1 MVRCKGGKNMNLKK
15 LMNDFL
21 QDYLNQNKIKFS
33 EWSININ
40 NQVGFGD
47 YSSNIAL
54 KLANVLKKTP
64 IEIAKNI
71 ANHPNVSENVF
82 SLSASKPG
90 FVNFH
95 VSNNYYLEILKQIIS
110 ESENFGK
117 KIKLNKSANVEFVSS
132 NPTGPLTVGHG
143 RQAILGDMVSNILTW
158 SGYDVTREYYYN
170 DAGKQMRVLAESCY
184 AKYAQQIGKDVK
196 MPENGYVG
204 TYLDEIAEKIVY
216 KYGKDLESDD
226 PIFRDLTEKEIFS
239 NIKNTLDSIGIKFD
253 VFTKEGTFYKNGAID
268 NVLKTLEE
276 KNLSY
281 EKDGAVWFKT
291 SSLDK
296 GEDKVLVKSTGEPT
310 YRLPDI
316 AYHADKIDRGFDLIV
331 DIFGADH
338 IDTYPDVILGLKCL
352 DKKTDHIKVVIHQF
366 VTIKKG
372 GEVVKMSTR
381 KANFITLDELK
392 EKLNP
397 DIIRYFFIMRGANS
411 HLDFDLDLAKDESE
425 KNPVYYLQYANARIS
440 NLLKRYDLEISAKND
455 INYSLLKEKDEIALA
470 KLLSEFPSK
479 MEDVLHSLE
488 PRKIATYL
496 EEVASAYH
504 KFYGNH
510 KVINPQNADLSLARK
525 KLCEAT
531 KIILTNGLSILGISA
546 PERM

>member
-1 MVRCKGGKNMNLKK
+1 MKLKK
-15 LMNDFL
+15 LMHDFL
-21 QDYLNQNKIKFS
+21 QDYLNQNKIEFS
-33 EWSININ
+33 EWSVNVN
-40 NQVGFGD
+40 NQEGFGD

-54 KLANVLKKTP
+54 KLAKILKKAP
-64 IEIAKNI
+64 IEIAENI
-71 ANHPNVSENVF
+71 AIHPNASEDVF
-82 SLSASKPG
+82 TLSTSQPG

-95 VSNNYYLEILKQIIS
+95 ISDDYYLKILKQIIN

-117 KIKLNKSANVEFVSS
+117 KKRLNKSANVEFVSS

-158 SGYDVTREYYYN
+158 NGYDVTREYYYN

-184 AKYAQQIGKDVK
+184 AKYAKQVGKAVE

-204 TYLDEIAEKIVY
+204 TYLDEIAEKIINEH
-216 KYGKDLESDD
+216 GKDLESDN
-226 PIFRDLTEKEIFS
+226 PIFRDFTEKEIFA
-239 NIKNTLDSIGIKFD
+239 NIENTLENLGIKFD

-268 NVLKTLEE
+268 NVLKILKE

-291 SSLDK
+291 SSLNK
-296 GEDKVLVKSTGEPT
+296 EEDKVLVKSSGEPT

-316 AYHADKIDRGFDLIV
+316 AYHADKVDRGFDLIV

-352 DKKTDHIKVVIHQF
+352 DKKTEHIKVVIHQF

-372 GEVVKMSTR
+372 GEIVKMSTR

-392 EKLNP
+392 DELSS

-440 NLLKRYDLEISAKND
+440 NLLKRYDKEISIDNKID
-455 INYSLLKEKDEIALA
+455 YSLLKEKDEIALV
-470 KLLSEFPSK
+470 KLLSEFPIK
-479 MEDVLHSLE
+479 MEDVSHSLE

-496 EEVASAYH
+496 EEVAAAYH

-510 KVINPQNADLSLARK
+510 KVINPQNTDLSSARK

>member
-1 MVRCKGGKNMNLKK
+1 MKLKK
-15 LMNDFL
+15 LMHDFL
-21 QDYLNQNKIKFS
+21 QDYLDQNKIEFS
-33 EWSININ
+33 EWSVNVN
-40 NQVGFGD
+40 NQEGFGD

-54 KLANVLKKTP
+54 KLAKILKKAP
-64 IEIAKNI
+64 IEIAENI
-71 ANHPNVSENVF
+71 AIHPNASENVF
-82 SLSASKPG
+82 TLSSSQPG

-95 VSNNYYLEILKQIIS
+95 ISNDYYLKILKQIIN

-117 KIKLNKSANVEFVSS
+117 KKKLNKSANVEFVSS

-158 SGYDVTREYYYN
+158 NGYNVTREYYYN

-184 AKYAQQIGKDVK
+184 AKYAKQVGKDVE

-204 TYLDEIAEKIVY
+204 TYLDEIAEKIINEH
-216 KYGKDLESDD
+216 GKDLESDN
-226 PIFRDLTEKEIFS
+226 PIFRDFTEKEIFA
-239 NIKNTLDSIGIKFD
+239 NIENTLENLGIKFD

-268 NVLKTLEE
+268 NVLKILKE

-291 SSLDK
+291 SSLNK
-296 GEDKVLVKSTGEPT
+296 EEDKVLVKSSGEPT

-316 AYHADKIDRGFDLIV
+316 AYHADKVDRGFDLIV

-352 DKKTDHIKVVIHQF
+352 DKKTEHIKVVIHQF

-372 GEVVKMSTR
+372 GEIVKMSTR

-392 EKLNP
+392 DELSS

-440 NLLKRYDLEISAKND
+440 NLLKRYDKEISIDSKID
-455 INYSLLKEKDEIALA
+455 YSLLKEKDEIALV
-470 KLLSEFPSK
+470 KLLSEFPIK
-479 MEDVLHSLE
+479 MEDVSHSLE

-496 EEVASAYH
+496 EEVAAAYH

-510 KVINPQNADLSLARK
+510 KVINPQNTDLSSARK

>member
-1 MVRCKGGKNMNLKK
+1 MKLKK
-15 LMNDFL
+15 LMHDFL
-21 QDYLNQNKIKFS
+21 QDYLDHNKIEFS
-33 EWSININ
+33 EWSVNVN
-40 NQVGFGD
+40 NQEEFGD

-54 KLANVLKKTP
+54 KLAKILKKAP
-64 IEIAKNI
+64 IEIAGNI
-71 ANHPNVSENVF
+71 AIHPNASENVF
-82 SLSASKPG
+82 TLSASQPG

-95 VSNNYYLEILKQIIS
+95 ISNDYYLKILKQIIN
-110 ESENFGK
+110 ESENFGRK
-117 KIKLNKSANVEFVSS
+117 KKLNKSANVEFVSS

-158 SGYDVTREYYYN
+158 NGYDVTREYYYN

-184 AKYAQQIGKDVK
+184 AKYAKQVGKDVE

-204 TYLDEIAEKIVY
+204 TYLDEIAEKIVN
-216 KYGKDLESDD
+216 KHGKDLESDN
-226 PIFRDLTEKEIFS
+226 PIFRDFTEKEIFA
-239 NIKNTLDSIGIKFD
+239 NIENTLKNLGIKFD
-253 VFTKEGTFYKNGAID
+253 VFTKEGVFYKNGAID
-268 NVLKTLEE
+268 NVLKILKE

-291 SSLDK
+291 SSLNK
-296 GEDKVLVKSTGEPT
+296 EEDKVLVKSSGEPT

-316 AYHADKIDRGFDLIV
+316 AYHADKVDRGFDLIV

-338 IDTYPDVILGLKCL
+338 IDTYPDVILGLQCL
-352 DKKTDHIKVVIHQF
+352 DKKTEHIKVVIHQF

-372 GEVVKMSTR
+372 GEIVKMSTR

-392 EKLNP
+392 DELSS

-440 NLLKRYDLEISAKND
+440 NLLKRYDKDISTDSKID
-455 INYSLLKEKDEIALA
+455 YSLLKEQDEIALV
-470 KLLSEFPSK
+470 KLLSEFPIK
-479 MEDVLHSLE
+479 MEDVSHSLE

-496 EEVASAYH
+496 EEVAAAYH

-510 KVINPQNADLSLARK
+510 KVINPQNTDLSSARK

-531 KIILTNGLSILGISA
+531 KIILTSGLSILGISA

>member
-1 MVRCKGGKNMNLKK
+1 MKLKK
-15 LMNDFL
+15 LMHDFL
-21 QDYLNQNKIKFS
+21 QDYLDQNKIEFS
-33 EWSININ
+33 EWSVNVN
-40 NQVGFGD
+40 NQEGFGD

-54 KLANVLKKTP
+54 KLAKILKKAP
-64 IEIAKNI
+64 IEIAENI
-71 ANHPNVSENVF
+71 AIHSNASENVF
-82 SLSASKPG
+82 TLSASQPG

-95 VSNNYYLEILKQIIS
+95 ISNDYYLKILEQIIN

-117 KIKLNKSANVEFVSS
+117 KKKLNKSANVEFVSS

-158 SGYDVTREYYYN
+158 NGYNVTREYYYN

-184 AKYAQQIGKDVK
+184 AKYAKQVGRDVE

-204 TYLDEIAEKIVY
+204 TYLDEIAEKIVNEH
-216 KYGKDLESDD
+216 GKDLESDN
-226 PIFRDLTEKEIFS
+226 PIFRDFTEKEIFA
-239 NIKNTLDSIGIKFD
+239 NIENTLENLGIKFD
-253 VFTKEGTFYKNGAID
+253 VFTKEGTFYTNGAID
-268 NVLKTLEE
+268 NVLKILKE

-291 SSLDK
+291 SSLNK
-296 GEDKVLVKSTGEPT
+296 EEDKVLVKSSGEPT

-316 AYHADKIDRGFDLIV
+316 AYHADKVDRGFDLIV

-352 DKKTDHIKVVIHQF
+352 DKKTEHIKVVIHQF

-372 GEVVKMSTR
+372 GEIVKMSTR

-392 EKLNP
+392 DELSS

-440 NLLKRYDLEISAKND
+440 NLLKRYDKEISTDSKID
-455 INYSLLKEKDEIALA
+455 YSLLKEKDEIALV
-470 KLLSEFPSK
+470 KLLSEFPVK
-479 MEDVLHSLE
+479 MEDVSHSLE

-496 EEVASAYH
+496 EEVAAAYH

-510 KVINPQNADLSLARK
+510 KVINPQNTHLSSARK

>member
-1 MVRCKGGKNMNLKK
+1 MKLKK
-15 LMNDFL
+15 LMHDFL
-21 QDYLNQNKIKFS
+21 QDYLDQNKIEFS
-33 EWSININ
+33 EWSVNVN
-40 NQVGFGD
+40 NQEGFGD

-54 KLANVLKKTP
+54 KLAKILKKAP
-64 IEIAKNI
+64 IEIAENI
-71 ANHPNVSENVF
+71 AIHPNASENVF
-82 SLSASKPG
+82 TLSASQPG

-95 VSNNYYLEILKQIIS
+95 ISNDYYLKILEQIIN

-117 KIKLNKSANVEFVSS
+117 KKKLNKSANVEFVSS

-158 SGYDVTREYYYN
+158 NGYDVTREYYYN

-184 AKYAQQIGKDVK
+184 AKYAKQVGKDVE

-204 TYLDEIAEKIVY
+204 TYLDEIAEKIVNEH
-216 KYGKDLESDD
+216 GKDLESDN
-226 PIFRDLTEKEIFS
+226 PIFRDFTEKEIFA
-239 NIKNTLDSIGIKFD
+239 NIENTLENLGIKFD

-268 NVLKTLEE
+268 NVLKILKE

-291 SSLDK
+291 SSLNK
-296 GEDKVLVKSTGEPT
+296 EEDKVLVKSSGEPT

-316 AYHADKIDRGFDLIV
+316 AYHADKVDRGFDLIV

-352 DKKTDHIKVVIHQF
+352 DKKTEHIKVVIHQF

-372 GEVVKMSTR
+372 GEIVKMSTR

-392 EKLNP
+392 DELSS

-440 NLLKRYDLEISAKND
+440 NLLKRYDKEISTDNKID
-455 INYSLLKEKDEIALA
+455 YSLLQEKDEIALV
-470 KLLSEFPSK
+470 KLLSEFPIK
-479 MEDVLHSLE
+479 MEDVSHSLE

-496 EEVASAYH
+496 EEVAAAYH

-510 KVINPQNADLSLARK
+510 KVINPQNTDLSSARK

>member
-1 MVRCKGGKNMNLKK
+1 MKLKK
-15 LMNDFL
+15 LMHDFL
-21 QDYLNQNKIKFS
+21 QDYLDQNKIEFS
-33 EWSININ
+33 EWSVNVN
-40 NQVGFGD
+40 NQEGFGD

-54 KLANVLKKTP
+54 KLAKILKKAP
-64 IEIAKNI
+64 IEIAENI
-71 ANHPNVSENVF
+71 AIHPNASENVF
-82 SLSASKPG
+82 TLSASQPG

-95 VSNNYYLEILKQIIS
+95 ISDDYYLKILKQIIN

-117 KIKLNKSANVEFVSS
+117 KKKLNKSANVEFVSS

-158 SGYDVTREYYYN
+158 NGYDVTREYYYN

-184 AKYAQQIGKDVK
+184 AKYAKQVGKNVE

-204 TYLDEIAEKIVY
+204 TYLDEIAEKIVNEH
-216 KYGKDLESDD
+216 GKDLESDN
-226 PIFRDLTEKEIFS
+226 PIFRDFTEKEIFA
-239 NIKNTLDSIGIKFD
+239 NIENTLENLGIKFD
-253 VFTKEGTFYKNGAID
+253 VFTKEGTFYTNGAID
-268 NVLKTLEE
+268 NVLKILKE

-291 SSLDK
+291 SSLNK
-296 GEDKVLVKSTGEPT
+296 EEDKVLVKSSGEPT

-316 AYHADKIDRGFDLIV
+316 AYHADKVDRGFDLIV

-352 DKKTDHIKVVIHQF
+352 DKKTEHIKVVIHQF

-372 GEVVKMSTR
+372 GEIVKMSTR

-392 EKLNP
+392 DELSS

-440 NLLKRYDLEISAKND
+440 NLLKRYDKEISIDSKID
-455 INYSLLKEKDEIALA
+455 YSLLKEKDEIALV
-470 KLLSEFPSK
+470 KLLSEFPIK
-479 MEDVLHSLE
+479 MEDVSHSLE

-496 EEVASAYH
+496 EEVAAAYH

-510 KVINPQNADLSLARK
+510 KVINPQNTDLSSARK

>member
-1 MVRCKGGKNMNLKK
+1 MKLKK
-15 LMNDFL
+15 LMHDFL
-21 QDYLNQNKIKFS
+21 QDYLDQNKIEFS
-33 EWSININ
+33 EWSVSVN
-40 NQVGFGD
+40 NQEGFGD

-54 KLANVLKKTP
+54 KLAKILKKAP
-64 IEIAKNI
+64 IEIAENI
-71 ANHPNVSENVF
+71 AIHSNASENVF
-82 SLSASKPG
+82 TLSASQPG

-95 VSNNYYLEILKQIIS
+95 ISNDYYLKILEQIIN

-117 KIKLNKSANVEFVSS
+117 KKKLNKSANVEFVSS

-158 SGYDVTREYYYN
+158 NGYDVTREYYYN

-184 AKYAQQIGKDVK
+184 AKYAKQVGKNVE

-204 TYLDEIAEKIVY
+204 TYLDEIAEKIVNEH
-216 KYGKDLESDD
+216 GKDLESDN
-226 PIFRDLTEKEIFS
+226 PIFRDFTEKEIFA
-239 NIKNTLDSIGIKFD
+239 NIENTLENLGIKFD
-253 VFTKEGTFYKNGAID
+253 VFTKEGTFYTNGAID
-268 NVLKTLEE
+268 NVLKILKE

-291 SSLDK
+291 SSLNK
-296 GEDKVLVKSTGEPT
+296 EEDKVLVKSSGEPT

-316 AYHADKIDRGFDLIV
+316 AYHADKVDRGFDLIV

-352 DKKTDHIKVVIHQF
+352 DKKTEHIKVVIHQF

-372 GEVVKMSTR
+372 GEIVKMSTR

-392 EKLNP
+392 DELSS

-440 NLLKRYDLEISAKND
+440 NLLKRYDKEISSGSKID
-455 INYSLLKEKDEIALA
+455 YSLLKEKDEISLV
-470 KLLSEFPSK
+470 KLLSEFPIK
-479 MEDVLHSLE
+479 MEDVSHSLE

-496 EEVASAYH
+496 EEVAAAYH

-510 KVINPQNADLSLARK
+510 KVINPQNTDLSSARK

-531 KIILTNGLSILGISA
+531 KIILVNGLSILGIST

>member
-1 MVRCKGGKNMNLKK
+1 MKLKK
-15 LMNDFL
+15 LMHDFL
-21 QDYLNQNKIKFS
+21 QDYLDQNKIEFS
-33 EWSININ
+33 EWSVNVN
-40 NQVGFGD
+40 NQEGFGD

-54 KLANVLKKTP
+54 KLAKILKKAP
-64 IEIAKNI
+64 IKIAENI
-71 ANHPNVSENVF
+71 AIHPNASENVF
-82 SLSASKPG
+82 TLSASQPG

-95 VSNNYYLEILKQIIS
+95 ISNDYYLKILKQIIN

-117 KIKLNKSANVEFVSS
+117 KKKLNKSANVEFVSS

-158 SGYDVTREYYYN
+158 NGYDVTREYYYN

-184 AKYAQQIGKDVK
+184 AKYAKQVGKDVE

-204 TYLDEIAEKIVY
+204 TYLDEIAEKIVNEH
-216 KYGKDLESDD
+216 GKDLESDN
-226 PIFRDLTEKEIFS
+226 PIFRDFTEKEIFA
-239 NIKNTLDSIGIKFD
+239 NIENTLENLGIKFD
-253 VFTKEGTFYKNGAID
+253 VFTKEGTFYKNGAIE
-268 NVLKTLEE
+268 NVLKILKE

-291 SSLDK
+291 SSLNK
-296 GEDKVLVKSTGEPT
+296 EEDKVLVKSSGEPT

-316 AYHADKIDRGFDLIV
+316 AYHADKVDRGFDLIV

-352 DKKTDHIKVVIHQF
+352 DKKTEHIKVVIHQF

-372 GEVVKMSTR
+372 GEIVKMSTR

-392 EKLNP
+392 DELSS

-411 HLDFDLDLAKDESE
+411 HRDFDLDLAKDESE

-440 NLLKRYDLEISAKND
+440 NLLKRYDKEISIDSKID
-455 INYSLLKEKDEIALA
+455 YSLLKEKDEIALV
-470 KLLSEFPSK
+470 KLLSEFPIK
-479 MEDVLHSLE
+479 MEDVSHSLE

-496 EEVASAYH
+496 EEVAAAYH

-510 KVINPQNADLSLARK
+510 KVINPQNTDLSSARK

>member
-1 MVRCKGGKNMNLKK
+1 MKLKK
-15 LMNDFL
+15 LMHDFL
-21 QDYLNQNKIKFS
+21 QDYLDENKIEFS
-33 EWSININ
+33 EWGVNVN
-40 NQVGFGD
+40 NQEGFGD

-54 KLANVLKKTP
+54 KLAKILKKAP
-64 IEIAKNI
+64 IEIAENI
-71 ANHPNVSENVF
+71 AIHPNASENVF
-82 SLSASKPG
+82 TLSASQPG

-95 VSNNYYLEILKQIIS
+95 ISNDYYLKILKQIIN

-117 KIKLNKSANVEFVSS
+117 KKKLNKSANVEFVSS

-158 SGYDVTREYYYN
+158 NGYNVTREYYYN

-184 AKYAQQIGKDVK
+184 AKYAKQVGRDVE

-204 TYLDEIAEKIVY
+204 TYLDEIAEKIVNEH
-216 KYGKDLESDD
+216 GKDLESDN
-226 PIFRDLTEKEIFS
+226 PIFRDFTEKEIFA
-239 NIKNTLDSIGIKFD
+239 NIENTLENLGIKFD

-268 NVLKTLEE
+268 NVLKILKE

-291 SSLDK
+291 SSLNK
-296 GEDKVLVKSTGEPT
+296 EEDKVLVKSSGEPT

-316 AYHADKIDRGFDLIV
+316 AYHADKVDRGFDLIV

-338 IDTYPDVILGLKCL
+338 IDTYPDVILGLKCM
-352 DKKTDHIKVVIHQF
+352 DKKTEHIKVVIHQF

-372 GEVVKMSTR
+372 GEIVKMSTR

-392 EKLNP
+392 DELSS

-440 NLLKRYDLEISAKND
+440 NLLKRYDKEISTDSKID
-455 INYSLLKEKDEIALA
+455 YSLLKEKDEIALV
-470 KLLSEFPSK
+470 KLLSEFPVK

-496 EEVASAYH
+496 EEVAAAYH

-510 KVINPQNADLSLARK
+510 KVINSQNTHLSSARK

>member
-1 MVRCKGGKNMNLKK
+1 MKLKS

-21 QDYLNQNKIKFS
+21 QNYLDANDIKF
-33 EWSININ
+33 EDWSINVN
-40 NQVGFGD
+40 NQDGFGD

-54 KLANVLKKTP
+54 KLTKILKQPP
-64 IEIAKNI
+64 ITIAESIVSHKN
-71 ANHPNVSENVF
+71 PF
-82 SLSASKPG
+82 SDTFTLSASNPG

-95 VSNNYYLEILKQIIS
+95 IADNHYHQMIS
-110 ESENFGK
+110 KINEEKENFGK
-117 KIKLNKSANVEFVSS
+117 KEKLNKSANVEFVSC

-158 SGYDVTREYYYN
+158 SGYDVIREYYYN

-184 AKYAQQIGKDVK
+184 AKYAQQTGLEVPIPD
-196 MPENGYVG
+196 NGYVG
-204 TYLDEIAEKIVY
+204 KYLDEIALKIID
-216 KYGKDLESDD
+216 KHGTNLKDDD
-226 PIFRDLTEKEIFS
+226 KIFRDFTEKEIFS

-253 VFTKEGTFYKNGAID
+253 IFTKEGSFYDNGSID
-268 NVLKTLEE
+268 SVLKTLKE
-276 KNLSY
+276 KDLSY

-291 SSLDK
+291 SSLGK
-296 GEDKVLVKSTGEPT
+296 EEDKVLVKSSGEPT

-316 AYHADKIDRGFDLIV
+316 AYHADKVDRGFDLIV

-338 IDTYPDVILGLKCL
+338 IDTYPDVILGLQCL

-372 GEVVKMSTR
+372 GEVMKMSTR
-381 KANFITLDELK
+381 KANFITLDELNDQ
-392 EKLNP
+392 LSS

-440 NLLKRYDLEISAKND
+440 NLLKRYEKEITEEAK
-455 INYSLLKEKDEIALA
+455 INLSLLKEKDEIALA

-479 MEDVLHSLE
+479 MEEVLKVLE
-488 PRKIATYL
+488 PRKLATYL
-496 EEVASAYH
+496 EEVAAAYH

-510 KVINPQNADLSLARK
+510 KIIDPQNLDLSMARK

-531 KIILTNGLSILGISA
+531 KIILINGLSILGISA
-546 PERM
+546 PDRM

>member
-1 MVRCKGGKNMNLKK
+1 MKLNK
-15 LMNDFL
+15 LMDDFL
-21 QDYLNQNKIKFS
+21 QDYLDQNKVEFS
-33 EWSININ
+33 DWSINVN
-40 NQVGFGD
+40 NQEGFGD

-54 KLANVLKKTP
+54 KLAKILKKAP
-64 IEIAKNI
+64 IEIAKSI
-71 ANHPNVSENVF
+71 ANHPNTSENVF
-82 SLSASKPG
+82 TLSSSEPG

-95 VSNNYYLEILKQIIS
+95 ISNDYYLEILKQIIS

-117 KIKLNKSANVEFVSS
+117 KKKLNQSANVEFVSS

-158 SGYDVTREYYYN
+158 NGYDVTREYYYN

-184 AKYAQQIGKDVK
+184 AKYAQQIGKK
-196 MPENGYVG
+196 AEMPENGYVG
-204 TYLDEIAEKIVY
+204 TYLDEIAEKIIN
-216 KYGKDLESDD
+216 KHGKDLESDN
-226 PIFRDLTEKEIFS
+226 PIFRDFTEKEIFE

-253 VFTKEGTFYKNGAID
+253 VFTKEGTFYENGAIED
-268 NVLKTLEE
+268 VLKILKE

-291 SSLDK
+291 SNLNK
-296 GEDKVLVKSTGEPT
+296 EEDKVLVKSSGEPT

-316 AYHADKIDRGFDLIV
+316 AYHADKVDRGFDLIV

-366 VTIKKG
+366 VTIKKS
-372 GEVVKMSTR
+372 GEIVKMSTR

-392 EKLNP
+392 DELSS

-440 NLLKRYDLEISAKND
+440 NLLKRYDKEIPLDSKID
-455 INYSLLKEKDEIALA
+455 YSQLKEKDEIALA

-479 MEDVLHSLE
+479 MEHVLHSLE

-496 EEVASAYH
+496 EEVAAAYH

-510 KVINPQNADLSLARK
+510 KVINPQNTGLSSARK

>member
-1 MVRCKGGKNMNLKK
+1 MKIKK
-15 LMNDFL
+15 LMNNFL
-21 QDYLNQNKIKFS
+21 QDYLKQNKIEFS
-33 EWSININ
+33 DWNLNVN
-40 NQVGFGD
+40 NQEGFED

-54 KLANVLKKTP
+54 KLTNMLKKAP
-64 IEIAKNI
+64 MDIAKNI
-71 ANHPNVSENVF
+71 ANHPNKSKNVF
-82 SLSASKPG
+82 TLSASKPG

-95 VSNNYYLEILKQIIS
+95 VSDDYYLEILKQIIN

-117 KIKLNKSANVEFVSS
+117 KKKLNRSANVEFVSS

-184 AKYAQQIGKDVK
+184 SKYAQKIGKDVE

-204 TYLDEIAEKIVY
+204 TYLDEIAEKIIN
-216 KYGKDLESDD
+216 KYGKNLKSDD
-226 PIFRDLTEKEIFS
+226 PIFRDFTEKEIFS

-268 NVLKTLEE
+268 NVLKILKE

-281 EKDGAVWFKT
+281 EKDGAIWFKT
-291 SSLDK
+291 SSLNK
-296 GEDKVLVKSTGEPT
+296 KEDKVLVKSTGEPT

-316 AYHADKIDRGFDLIV
+316 AYHADKVDRGFDLIV

-372 GEVVKMSTR
+372 GEIVKMSTR

-392 EKLNP
+392 DELSS

-440 NLLKRYDLEISAKND
+440 NLLKRYDQEISSDSNFD
-455 INYSLLKEKDEIALA
+455 YSLLTEKDEIALA
-470 KLLSEFPSK
+470 KLLSEFPNK
-479 MEDVLHSLE
+479 MENVLETLE

-496 EEVASAYH
+496 
-504 KFYGNH
+504 
-510 KVINPQNADLSLARK
+510 
-525 KLCEAT
+525 
-531 KIILTNGLSILGISA
+531 
-546 PERM
+546 

>member
-1 MVRCKGGKNMNLKK
+1 MKLKK
-15 LMNDFL
+15 LMHDFL
-21 QDYLNQNKIKFS
+21 QDYLDQNKIEFS
-33 EWSININ
+33 EWGVNVN
-40 NQVGFGD
+40 NQEGFGD

-54 KLANVLKKTP
+54 KLAKILKKAP
-64 IEIAKNI
+64 IEIAENI
-71 ANHPNVSENVF
+71 AIHTNASESVF
-82 SLSASKPG
+82 TLSASQPG

-95 VSNNYYLEILKQIIS
+95 ISNDYYLKILKQIIN

-117 KIKLNKSANVEFVSS
+117 KKKLSKSANVEFVSS

-158 SGYDVTREYYYN
+158 NGYNVTREYYYN

-184 AKYAQQIGKDVK
+184 AKYAKQVGRDVE

-204 TYLDEIAEKIVY
+204 TYLDEIAEKIVNEH
-216 KYGKDLESDD
+216 GKDLESDN
-226 PIFRDLTEKEIFS
+226 PIFRDFTEKEIFA
-239 NIKNTLDSIGIKFD
+239 NIENTLENLGIKFD

-268 NVLKTLEE
+268 NVLKILKE

-291 SSLDK
+291 SSLNK
-296 GEDKVLVKSTGEPT
+296 EEDKVLVKSSGEPT

-316 AYHADKIDRGFDLIV
+316 AYHADKVDRGFDLIV

-352 DKKTDHIKVVIHQF
+352 DKKTEHIKVVIHQF

-372 GEVVKMSTR
+372 GEIVKMSTR

-392 EKLNP
+392 DELSS

-440 NLLKRYDLEISAKND
+440 NLLKRYDKEISTDSKID
-455 INYSLLKEKDEIALA
+455 YSLLKEKDEIALV
-470 KLLSEFPSK
+470 KLLSEFPVK
-479 MEDVLHSLE
+479 MEDVSHSLE

-496 EEVASAYH
+496 EEVAAAYH

-510 KVINPQNADLSLARK
+510 KVINPQNTHLSSARK

>member
-1 MVRCKGGKNMNLKK
+1 MKLKK
-15 LMNDFL
+15 LMHDFL
-21 QDYLNQNKIKFS
+21 QDYLDQNKIEFS
-33 EWSININ
+33 EWGVNVN
-40 NQVGFGD
+40 NQEGFGD

-54 KLANVLKKTP
+54 KLAKILKKAP
-64 IEIAKNI
+64 IEIAENI
-71 ANHPNVSENVF
+71 AIHPNASENVF
-82 SLSASKPG
+82 TLSASQPG

-95 VSNNYYLEILKQIIS
+95 ISNDYYLKILKQIIN

-117 KIKLNKSANVEFVSS
+117 KKKLNKSANVEFVSS

-158 SGYDVTREYYYN
+158 NGYNVTREYYYN

-184 AKYAQQIGKDVK
+184 AKYAKQVGRDVE

-204 TYLDEIAEKIVY
+204 TYLDEIAEKIINEH
-216 KYGKDLESDD
+216 GKDLESDN
-226 PIFRDLTEKEIFS
+226 PIFRDFTEKEIFA
-239 NIKNTLDSIGIKFD
+239 NIENTLENLGIKFD

-268 NVLKTLEE
+268 NVLKILKE

-291 SSLDK
+291 SSLNK
-296 GEDKVLVKSTGEPT
+296 EEDKVLVKSSGEPT

-316 AYHADKIDRGFDLIV
+316 AYHADKVDRGFDLIV

-352 DKKTDHIKVVIHQF
+352 DKKTEHIKVVIHQF

-372 GEVVKMSTR
+372 GEIVKMSTR

-392 EKLNP
+392 DELSS

-440 NLLKRYDLEISAKND
+440 NLLKRYDKEISTNSKID
-455 INYSLLKEKDEIALA
+455 YSLLKEKDEIALV
-470 KLLSEFPSK
+470 KLLSEFPIK
-479 MEDVLHSLE
+479 MEDVSHSLE

-496 EEVASAYH
+496 EEVAAAYH

-510 KVINPQNADLSLARK
+510 KVINPQNTHLSSARK

>member
-1 MVRCKGGKNMNLKK
+1 MKLNK

-21 QDYLNQNKIKFS
+21 QDYLDQNKVEFS
-33 EWSININ
+33 DWSINVN
-40 NQVGFGD
+40 NQEGFGD

-54 KLANVLKKTP
+54 KLAKILKKAP
-64 IEIAKNI
+64 IEIAKSI
-71 ANHPNVSENVF
+71 ANHPNTSENVF
-82 SLSASKPG
+82 TLSSSEPG

-95 VSNNYYLEILKQIIS
+95 ISNDYYLKILKQIIS

-117 KIKLNKSANVEFVSS
+117 KKKLNQSANVEFVSS

-158 SGYDVTREYYYN
+158 NGYDVTREYYYN

-184 AKYAQQIGKDVK
+184 AKYAQQIGKKVE

-204 TYLDEIAEKIVY
+204 TYLDEIAEKIIN
-216 KYGKDLESDD
+216 KHGKDLESDN
-226 PIFRDLTEKEIFS
+226 PIFRDFTEKEIFE

-253 VFTKEGTFYKNGAID
+253 VFTKEGTFYENGAIED
-268 NVLKTLEE
+268 VLKILKE

-291 SSLDK
+291 SNLNK
-296 GEDKVLVKSTGEPT
+296 EEDKVLVKSSGEPT

-316 AYHADKIDRGFDLIV
+316 AYHADKVDRGFDLIV

-366 VTIKKG
+366 VTIKKS
-372 GEVVKMSTR
+372 GEIVKMSTR

-392 EKLNP
+392 DELSS

-440 NLLKRYDLEISAKND
+440 NLLKRYDKEIPLDSKID
-455 INYSLLKEKDEIALA
+455 YSQLKEKDEIALA

-479 MEDVLHSLE
+479 MEHVLHSLE

-496 EEVASAYH
+496 EEVAAAYH

-510 KVINPQNADLSLARK
+510 KVINPQNTGLSSARK

>member
-1 MVRCKGGKNMNLKK
+1 MKLKK
-15 LMNDFL
+15 LMHDFL
-21 QDYLNQNKIKFS
+21 QDYLDQNKIEFS
-33 EWSININ
+33 EWSVNVN
-40 NQVGFGD
+40 NQEGFGD

-54 KLANVLKKTP
+54 KLAKILKKAP
-64 IEIAKNI
+64 IEIAENI
-71 ANHPNVSENVF
+71 AIHSNASENVF
-82 SLSASKPG
+82 TLSASQPG

-95 VSNNYYLEILKQIIS
+95 ISNDYYLKILEQIIN

-117 KIKLNKSANVEFVSS
+117 KKKLNKSANVEFVSS

-158 SGYDVTREYYYN
+158 NGYNVTREYYYN

-184 AKYAQQIGKDVK
+184 AKYAKQVGKNVE

-204 TYLDEIAEKIVY
+204 TYLDEIAEKIVNEH
-216 KYGKDLESDD
+216 GKDLESDN
-226 PIFRDLTEKEIFS
+226 PIFRDFTEKEIFA
-239 NIKNTLDSIGIKFD
+239 NIENTLENLGIKFD

-268 NVLKTLEE
+268 NVLKILKE

-291 SSLDK
+291 SSLNK
-296 GEDKVLVKSTGEPT
+296 EEDKVLVKSSGEPT

-316 AYHADKIDRGFDLIV
+316 AYHADKVDRGFDLIV

-352 DKKTDHIKVVIHQF
+352 DKKTEHIKVVIHQF

-372 GEVVKMSTR
+372 GEIVKMSTR

-392 EKLNP
+392 DELSS

-440 NLLKRYDLEISAKND
+440 NLLKRYDKEISIDSKID
-455 INYSLLKEKDEIALA
+455 YSLLKEKDEIALV
-470 KLLSEFPSK
+470 KLLSEFPIK
-479 MEDVLHSLE
+479 MEDVSHSLE

-496 EEVASAYH
+496 EEVAAAYH

-510 KVINPQNADLSLARK
+510 KVINPQNTDLSSARK

>member
-1 MVRCKGGKNMNLKK
+1 MKLKK
-15 LMNDFL
+15 LMHDFL
-21 QDYLNQNKIKFS
+21 QDYLDQNKIEFS
-33 EWSININ
+33 EWGVNVN
-40 NQVGFGD
+40 NQEGFGD

-54 KLANVLKKTP
+54 KLAKILKKAP
-64 IEIAKNI
+64 IEIAENI
-71 ANHPNVSENVF
+71 AIHPNASESVF
-82 SLSASKPG
+82 TLSASQPG

-95 VSNNYYLEILKQIIS
+95 ISNDYYLKILKQIIN

-117 KIKLNKSANVEFVSS
+117 KKKLNKSANVEFVSS

-158 SGYDVTREYYYN
+158 NGYNVTREYYYN

-184 AKYAQQIGKDVK
+184 AKYAKQVGRDVE

-204 TYLDEIAEKIVY
+204 TYLDEIAEKIVNEH
-216 KYGKDLESDD
+216 GKDLESDN
-226 PIFRDLTEKEIFS
+226 PIFRDFTEKEIFA
-239 NIKNTLDSIGIKFD
+239 NIENTLENLGIKFD

-268 NVLKTLEE
+268 NVLKILKE

-291 SSLDK
+291 SSLNK
-296 GEDKVLVKSTGEPT
+296 EEDKVLVKSSGEPT

-316 AYHADKIDRGFDLIV
+316 AYHADKVDRGFDLIV

-338 IDTYPDVILGLKCL
+338 IDTYPDVILGLKCM
-352 DKKTDHIKVVIHQF
+352 DKKTEHIKVVIHQF

-372 GEVVKMSTR
+372 GEIVKMSTR

-392 EKLNP
+392 DELSS

-440 NLLKRYDLEISAKND
+440 NLLKRYDKEISTDSKID
-455 INYSLLKEKDEIALA
+455 YSLLKEKDEIALV
-470 KLLSEFPSK
+470 KLLSEFPIK

-496 EEVASAYH
+496 EEVAAAYH

-510 KVINPQNADLSLARK
+510 KVINPQNTDLSSARK

-531 KIILTNGLSILGISA
+531 RIILTNGLSILGISA

>member
-1 MVRCKGGKNMNLKK
+1 MKLKK
-15 LMNDFL
+15 LMHDFL
-21 QDYLNQNKIKFS
+21 QDYLDQNKIEFS
-33 EWSININ
+33 EWSINVN
-40 NQVGFGD
+40 NQEGFGD

-54 KLANVLKKTP
+54 KLAKILKKAP
-64 IEIAKNI
+64 IEIAENI
-71 ANHPNVSENVF
+71 AIHPNASENVF
-82 SLSASKPG
+82 TLSASQPG
-90 FVNFH
+90 FLNFH
-95 VSNNYYLEILKQIIS
+95 ISNDYYLTILKQIIN

-117 KIKLNKSANVEFVSS
+117 KKKLNKSANVEFVSS

-158 SGYDVTREYYYN
+158 NGYDVTREYYYN

-184 AKYAQQIGKDVK
+184 AKYAKQVGKNVE

-204 TYLDEIAEKIVY
+204 TYLDEIAEKIVNEH
-216 KYGKDLESDD
+216 GKDLESDN
-226 PIFRDLTEKEIFS
+226 PIFRDFTEKEIFA
-239 NIKNTLDSIGIKFD
+239 NIENTLENLGIKFD
-253 VFTKEGTFYKNGAID
+253 VFTKEGTFYTNGAID
-268 NVLKTLEE
+268 NVLKILKE

-291 SSLDK
+291 SSLNK
-296 GEDKVLVKSTGEPT
+296 EEDKVLVKSSGEPT

-316 AYHADKIDRGFDLIV
+316 AYHADKVDRGFDLIV

-352 DKKTDHIKVVIHQF
+352 DKKTEHIKVVIHQF

-372 GEVVKMSTR
+372 GEIVKMSTR

-392 EKLNP
+392 DELSS

-440 NLLKRYDLEISAKND
+440 NLLKRYDKEISTDSKID
-455 INYSLLKEKDEIALA
+455 YSLLKEKDEIALV
-470 KLLSEFPSK
+470 KLLSEFPVK
-479 MEDVLHSLE
+479 MEDVSHSLE

-496 EEVASAYH
+496 EEVAAAYH

-510 KVINPQNADLSLARK
+510 KVINPQNTHLSSARK

>member
-1 MVRCKGGKNMNLKK
+1 MKLKK

-21 QDYLNQNKIKFS
+21 QDYLKQNEIEFS
-33 EWSININ
+33 EWGVNVN
-40 NQVGFGD
+40 NQEGFGD

-54 KLANVLKKTP
+54 KLAKILKKSP
-64 IEIAKNI
+64 IDIAKNI
-71 ANHPNVSENVF
+71 TNHPNVSGDIF
-82 SLSASKPG
+82 TLSASQPG

-95 VSNNYYLEILKQIIS
+95 ISNDYYLKILNQIIN

-117 KIKLNKSANVEFVSS
+117 KKKLNKSANVEFVSS

-158 SGYDVTREYYYN
+158 NGYDVTREYYYN

-196 MPENGYVG
+196 IPDNGYVG
-204 TYLDEIAEKIVY
+204 TYLDEIAEKIV
-216 KYGKDLESDD
+216 KKHGKDLEYDD
-226 PIFRDLTEKEIFS
+226 SIFRDFTEKEIFS
-239 NIKNTLDSIGIKFD
+239 NIENTLDSIGIKFD
-253 VFTKEGTFYKNGAID
+253 VFTKEGTFYKNGSIK
-268 NVLKTLEE
+268 NVLKILKE
-276 KNLSY
+276 KGLSY

-291 SSLDK
+291 SSLGK
-296 GEDKVLVKSTGEPT
+296 KEDKVLVKSSGEPT

-316 AYHADKIDRGFDLIV
+316 AYHADKVDRGFDLIV

-338 IDTYPDVILGLKCL
+338 IDTYPDVVLGLQCL

-366 VTIKKG
+366 VTIKKS
-372 GEVVKMSTR
+372 GEIVKMSTR

-392 EKLNP
+392 DELSS

-440 NLLKRYDLEISAKND
+440 NLLKRYDKEISVDGEIDYA
-455 INYSLLKEKDEIALA
+455 LLKEKDEIVLV
-470 KLLSEFPSK
+470 KLLSEFPHR

-510 KVINPQNADLSLARK
+510 KVINLQNPDLSSARK

>member
-1 MVRCKGGKNMNLKK
+1 MKLKK
-15 LMNDFL
+15 LMHDFL
-21 QDYLNQNKIKFS
+21 QDYLDQNKIEFS
-33 EWSININ
+33 EWSVNVN
-40 NQVGFGD
+40 NQEGFGD

-54 KLANVLKKTP
+54 KLAKILKKAP
-64 IEIAKNI
+64 IEIAENI
-71 ANHPNVSENVF
+71 AIHSNASENVF
-82 SLSASKPG
+82 TLSASQPG

-95 VSNNYYLEILKQIIS
+95 ISNDYYLTILKQIIN

-117 KIKLNKSANVEFVSS
+117 KKKLNKSANVEFVSS

-158 SGYDVTREYYYN
+158 NGYDVTREYYYN

-184 AKYAQQIGKDVK
+184 AKYAKQVGKNVE

-204 TYLDEIAEKIVY
+204 TYLDEIAEKIVNEH
-216 KYGKDLESDD
+216 GKDLESDN
-226 PIFRDLTEKEIFS
+226 PIFRDFTEKEIFA
-239 NIKNTLDSIGIKFD
+239 NIENTLENLGIKFD
-253 VFTKEGTFYKNGAID
+253 VFTKEGTFYTNGAID
-268 NVLKTLEE
+268 NVLKILKE

-291 SSLDK
+291 SSLNK
-296 GEDKVLVKSTGEPT
+296 EEDKVLVKSSGEPT

-316 AYHADKIDRGFDLIV
+316 AYHADKVDRGFDLIV

-352 DKKTDHIKVVIHQF
+352 DKKTEHIKVVIHQF

-372 GEVVKMSTR
+372 GEIVKMSTR

-392 EKLNP
+392 DELSS

-440 NLLKRYDLEISAKND
+440 NLLKRYDKEISIDSK
-455 INYSLLKEKDEIALA
+455 INYSLLKEKDEIALV
-470 KLLSEFPSK
+470 KLLSEFPIK

-496 EEVASAYH
+496 EEVAAAYH

-510 KVINPQNADLSLARK
+510 KVINPQNTDLSSARK

>member
-1 MVRCKGGKNMNLKK
+1 MKLKK
-15 LMNDFL
+15 LMHDFL
-21 QDYLNQNKIKFS
+21 QDYLDQNKIEFS
-33 EWSININ
+33 EWSVNVN
-40 NQVGFGD
+40 NQEGFGD

-54 KLANVLKKTP
+54 KLTKILKKAP

-71 ANHPNVSENVF
+71 VNHSNVSEDVF
-82 SLSASKPG
+82 TLSASQPG

-95 VSNNYYLEILKQIIS
+95 ISNNYYLKILKQIVN

-117 KIKLNKSANVEFVSS
+117 KKKLNKSANVEFVSS

-158 SGYDVTREYYYN
+158 NGYNVTREYYYN

-184 AKYAQQIGKDVK
+184 AKYAKQVGKDVE
-196 MPENGYVG
+196 MPENGYLG
-204 TYLDEIAEKIVY
+204 TYLDEIAEKIINEH
-216 KYGKDLESDD
+216 GKDLESDN
-226 PIFRDLTEKEIFS
+226 PIFRDFTEKEIFA
-239 NIKNTLDSIGIKFD
+239 NIENTLENLGIKFD

-268 NVLKTLEE
+268 NVLKILKE

-291 SSLDK
+291 SSLNK
-296 GEDKVLVKSTGEPT
+296 EEDKVLVKSSGEPT

-316 AYHADKIDRGFDLIV
+316 AYHADKVDRGFDLIV

-352 DKKTDHIKVVIHQF
+352 DKKTEHIKVVIHQF

-372 GEVVKMSTR
+372 GEIVKMSTR

-392 EKLNP
+392 DELSS

-440 NLLKRYDLEISAKND
+440 NLLKRYDKEISVDSKID
-455 INYSLLKEKDEIALA
+455 YLLLKEKDEIALV
-470 KLLSEFPSK
+470 KLLSEFPIK
-479 MEDVLHSLE
+479 MEDVSHSLE

-496 EEVASAYH
+496 EEVAAAYH

-510 KVINPQNADLSLARK
+510 KVINPQNTDLSSARK

>member
-1 MVRCKGGKNMNLKK
+1 MKLKK
-15 LMNDFL
+15 LMHDFL
-21 QDYLNQNKIKFS
+21 QDYLDQNKIEFS
-33 EWSININ
+33 EWGVNVN
-40 NQVGFGD
+40 NQEGFGD

-54 KLANVLKKTP
+54 KLAKILKKAP
-64 IEIAKNI
+64 IEIAENI
-71 ANHPNVSENVF
+71 AIHPNASENVF
-82 SLSASKPG
+82 TLSSSQPG

-95 VSNNYYLEILKQIIS
+95 ISNDYYLKILKQIIN

-117 KIKLNKSANVEFVSS
+117 KKKLNKSANVEFVSS

-158 SGYDVTREYYYN
+158 NGYNVTREYYYN

-184 AKYAQQIGKDVK
+184 AKYAKQVGKDVE
-196 MPENGYVG
+196 MPVNGYVG
-204 TYLDEIAEKIVY
+204 TYLDEIAEKIVNEH
-216 KYGKDLESDD
+216 GKDLESDN
-226 PIFRDLTEKEIFS
+226 PIFREFTEKEIFA
-239 NIKNTLDSIGIKFD
+239 NIENTLENLGIKFD

-268 NVLKTLEE
+268 NVLKILKE

-291 SSLDK
+291 SSLNK
-296 GEDKVLVKSTGEPT
+296 EEDKVLVKSSGEPT

-316 AYHADKIDRGFDLIV
+316 AYHADKVDRGFDLIV

-352 DKKTDHIKVVIHQF
+352 DKKTEHIKVVIHQF

-372 GEVVKMSTR
+372 GEIVKMSTR

-392 EKLNP
+392 DELSS

-440 NLLKRYDLEISAKND
+440 NLLKRYDKEISSGSKID
-455 INYSLLKEKDEIALA
+455 YSLLKEKDEISLV
-470 KLLSEFPSK
+470 KLLSEFPIK
-479 MEDVLHSLE
+479 MEDVSHSLE

-496 EEVASAYH
+496 EEVAAAYH

-510 KVINPQNADLSLARK
+510 KVINPQNTHLSSARK

-531 KIILTNGLSILGISA
+531 KIILVNGLSILGISA

>member
-1 MVRCKGGKNMNLKK
+1 MKLNK

-21 QDYLNQNKIKFS
+21 QDYLDQNKVEFS
-33 EWSININ
+33 DWSINVN
-40 NQVGFGD
+40 NQEGFGD

-54 KLANVLKKTP
+54 KLAKILKKAP
-64 IEIAKNI
+64 IEIAKSI
-71 ANHPNVSENVF
+71 ANHPNTSENVF
-82 SLSASKPG
+82 TLSSSEPG

-95 VSNNYYLEILKQIIS
+95 ISNDYYLEILKQIIS

-117 KIKLNKSANVEFVSS
+117 KKKLNQSANVEFVSC

-158 SGYDVTREYYYN
+158 NGYDVTREYYYN

-184 AKYAQQIGKDVK
+184 AKYAQQIGKK
-196 MPENGYVG
+196 AEMPENGYVG
-204 TYLDEIAEKIVY
+204 TYLDEIAEKIIN
-216 KYGKDLESDD
+216 KHGKDLESDN
-226 PIFRDLTEKEIFS
+226 PIFRDFTEKEIFE

-253 VFTKEGTFYKNGAID
+253 VFTKEGTFYENGAIED
-268 NVLKTLEE
+268 VLKILKE

-291 SSLDK
+291 SNLNK
-296 GEDKVLVKSTGEPT
+296 EEDKVLVKSSGEPT

-316 AYHADKIDRGFDLIV
+316 AYHADKVDRGFDLIV

-366 VTIKKG
+366 VTIKKS
-372 GEVVKMSTR
+372 GEIVKMSTR

-392 EKLNP
+392 DELSS

-440 NLLKRYDLEISAKND
+440 NLLKRYDKEIPLDSKID
-455 INYSLLKEKDEIALA
+455 YSQLKEKDEIVLA

-479 MEDVLHSLE
+479 MEHVLHSLE

-496 EEVASAYH
+496 EEVAAAYH

-510 KVINPQNADLSLARK
+510 KVINPQNTGLSSARK

>member
-1 MVRCKGGKNMNLKK
+1 MKLKK
-15 LMNDFL
+15 LMHDFL
-21 QDYLNQNKIKFS
+21 QDYLDQNKIEFS
-33 EWSININ
+33 EWSVNVN
-40 NQVGFGD
+40 NQEGFGD

-54 KLANVLKKTP
+54 KLAKILKKAP
-64 IEIAKNI
+64 IEIAENI
-71 ANHPNVSENVF
+71 AIHSNASENVF
-82 SLSASKPG
+82 TLSASQPG

-95 VSNNYYLEILKQIIS
+95 ISNDYYLKILKQIIN

-117 KIKLNKSANVEFVSS
+117 KKKLNKSANVEFVSS

-158 SGYDVTREYYYN
+158 NGYDVTREYYYN

-184 AKYAQQIGKDVK
+184 AKYAKQVGKDVE

-204 TYLDEIAEKIVY
+204 TYLDEIAEKIVNEH
-216 KYGKDLESDD
+216 GKDLESDN
-226 PIFRDLTEKEIFS
+226 PIFRDFTEKEIFA
-239 NIKNTLDSIGIKFD
+239 NIENTLENLGIKFD
-253 VFTKEGTFYKNGAID
+253 VFTKEGTFYTNGAID
-268 NVLKTLEE
+268 NVLKILKE

-291 SSLDK
+291 SSLNK
-296 GEDKVLVKSTGEPT
+296 EEDKVLVKSSGEPT

-316 AYHADKIDRGFDLIV
+316 AYHADKVDRGFDLIV

-352 DKKTDHIKVVIHQF
+352 DKKTEHIKVVIHQF

-372 GEVVKMSTR
+372 GEIVKMSTR

-392 EKLNP
+392 DELSS

-440 NLLKRYDLEISAKND
+440 NLLKRYDKEISSESKID
-455 INYSLLKEKDEIALA
+455 YSLLKEKDEIALV
-470 KLLSEFPSK
+470 KLLSEFPIK
-479 MEDVLHSLE
+479 MEDVSHSLE

-496 EEVASAYH
+496 EEVAAAYH

-510 KVINPQNADLSLARK
+510 KVINPQNTDLSSARK

>member
-1 MVRCKGGKNMNLKK
+1 MKLKK
-15 LMNDFL
+15 LIHNFL
-21 QDYLNQNKIKFS
+21 QDYLDQNKIEFS
-33 EWSININ
+33 EWSVNVN
-40 NQVGFGD
+40 NQEGFGD

-54 KLANVLKKTP
+54 KLAKILKKAP
-64 IEIAKNI
+64 IEIAENI
-71 ANHPNVSENVF
+71 AIHPNASENIF
-82 SLSASKPG
+82 TLSASQPG

-95 VSNNYYLEILKQIIS
+95 ISNDYYLKILKQIIN

-117 KIKLNKSANVEFVSS
+117 KKKLNKSANVEFVSS

-158 SGYDVTREYYYN
+158 NGYDVTREYYYN
-170 DAGKQMRVLAESCY
+170 DAGTQMRVLAESCY
-184 AKYAQQIGKDVK
+184 AKYAKQVGKDVE

-204 TYLDEIAEKIVY
+204 TYLDEIAEKIVNEH
-216 KYGKDLESDD
+216 GKDLESDN
-226 PIFRDLTEKEIFS
+226 PIFRDFTEKEIFA
-239 NIKNTLDSIGIKFD
+239 NIENTLKNLGIKFD
-253 VFTKEGTFYKNGAID
+253 VFTKEGTFYKNGTID
-268 NVLKTLEE
+268 NVLKILKE

-291 SSLDK
+291 SSLNK
-296 GEDKVLVKSTGEPT
+296 EEDKVLVKSSGEPT

-316 AYHADKIDRGFDLIV
+316 AYHADKVDRGFDLIV

-372 GEVVKMSTR
+372 GEIVKMSTR

-392 EKLNP
+392 DELSS

-440 NLLKRYDLEISAKND
+440 NLLKRYDKEISSGSKID
-455 INYSLLKEKDEIALA
+455 YSLLKEKDEISLV
-470 KLLSEFPSK
+470 KLLSEFPIK
-479 MEDVLHSLE
+479 MEDVSHSLE

-496 EEVASAYH
+496 EEVAAAYH

-510 KVINPQNADLSLARK
+510 KVINPQNTDLSSARK

-531 KIILTNGLSILGISA
+531 KIILVNGLSILGISA

>member
-1 MVRCKGGKNMNLKK
+1 MKLKK
-15 LMNDFL
+15 LMHDFL
-21 QDYLNQNKIKFS
+21 QDYLDQYKIEFS
-33 EWSININ
+33 EWSVNVN
-40 NQVGFGD
+40 NQEGFGD

-54 KLANVLKKTP
+54 KLAKILKKAP
-64 IEIAKNI
+64 IEIAENI
-71 ANHPNVSENVF
+71 AIHPNASENVF
-82 SLSASKPG
+82 TLSASQPG

-95 VSNNYYLEILKQIIS
+95 ISNDYYLKILKQIIN

-117 KIKLNKSANVEFVSS
+117 KKKLNKSANVEFVSS

-158 SGYDVTREYYYN
+158 NGYDVTREYYYN

-184 AKYAQQIGKDVK
+184 AKYAKQVGKNVE

-204 TYLDEIAEKIVY
+204 TYLDEIAEKIINEH
-216 KYGKDLESDD
+216 GKDLESDN
-226 PIFRDLTEKEIFS
+226 PIFRDFTEKEIFA
-239 NIKNTLDSIGIKFD
+239 NIENTLENLGIKFD
-253 VFTKEGTFYKNGAID
+253 VFTKEGTFYTNGAID
-268 NVLKTLEE
+268 NVLKILKE
-276 KNLSY
+276 KNISY

-291 SSLDK
+291 SSLNK
-296 GEDKVLVKSTGEPT
+296 EEDKVLVKSSGEPT

-316 AYHADKIDRGFDLIV
+316 AYHADKVDRGFDLIV

-352 DKKTDHIKVVIHQF
+352 DKKTEHIKVVIHQF

-372 GEVVKMSTR
+372 GEIVKMSTR

-392 EKLNP
+392 DELSS

-440 NLLKRYDLEISAKND
+440 NLLKRYDKEISIDSK
-455 INYSLLKEKDEIALA
+455 INYSLLKEKDEIALV
-470 KLLSEFPSK
+470 KLLSEFPIK

-496 EEVASAYH
+496 EEVAAAYH

-510 KVINPQNADLSLARK
+510 KVINPQNTDLSAARK

>member
-1 MVRCKGGKNMNLKK
+1 MKLKK

-21 QDYLNQNKIKFS
+21 QGYLKQNEIEFS
-33 EWSININ
+33 EWSVNVN
-40 NQVGFGD
+40 NQEGFGD

-54 KLANVLKKTP
+54 KLAKILKKAP
-64 IEIAKNI
+64 IDIAKNI
-71 ANHPNVSENVF
+71 INHPNVSGNIF
-82 SLSASKPG
+82 TLSASQPG

-95 VSNNYYLEILKQIIS
+95 ISNDYYLKILNQIIN

-117 KIKLNKSANVEFVSS
+117 KKKLNKSANVEFVSS

-158 SGYDVTREYYYN
+158 NGYDVTREYYYN

-184 AKYAQQIGKDVK
+184 AKYAQQTGNDVK
-196 MPENGYVG
+196 MPDNGYVG
-204 TYLDEIAEKIVY
+204 TYLDEIAEKII
-216 KYGKDLESDD
+216 KENGKDLESDN
-226 PIFRDLTEKEIFS
+226 PIFRDFTEKEIFS
-239 NIKNTLDSIGIKFD
+239 NIENTLDSIGIKFD
-253 VFTKEGTFYKNGAID
+253 VFTKEGTFYKNGGIK
-268 NVLKTLEE
+268 NVLKTL
-276 KNLSY
+276 KDKGLSY
-281 EKDGAVWFKT
+281 EKDGAIWFKT

-296 GEDKVLVKSTGEPT
+296 EEDKVLVKSSGEPT

-316 AYHADKIDRGFDLIV
+316 AYHADKVDRGFDLIV

-372 GEVVKMSTR
+372 GEIVKMSTR

-392 EKLNP
+392 DELSS

-425 KNPVYYLQYANARIS
+425 KNPVYYLQYANARIT
-440 NLLKRYDLEISAKND
+440 NLLKRYDKEIVTDREIDYN
-455 INYSLLKEKDEIALA
+455 LLKEKDEIALV
-470 KLLSEFPSK
+470 KLLSEFPNK
-479 MEDVLHSLE
+479 MDDVLHSLE

-510 KVINPQNADLSLARK
+510 KVINSDNLDLSSARK

-531 KIILTNGLSILGISA
+531 KIILINGLSILGIST

>member
-1 MVRCKGGKNMNLKK
+1 MKLKK
-15 LMNDFL
+15 LMHDFL
-21 QDYLNQNKIKFS
+21 QDYLDQNKIEFS
-33 EWSININ
+33 EWSVNVN
-40 NQVGFGD
+40 NQEGFGD

-54 KLANVLKKTP
+54 KLAKILKKAP
-64 IEIAKNI
+64 IEIAENI
-71 ANHPNVSENVF
+71 AIHPNASEDVF
-82 SLSASKPG
+82 TLSSSQPG

-95 VSNNYYLEILKQIIS
+95 ISNDYYLKILKQIIN

-117 KIKLNKSANVEFVSS
+117 KKKLNKSANVEFVSS

-158 SGYDVTREYYYN
+158 NGYDVTREYYYN

-184 AKYAQQIGKDVK
+184 AKYAKQVGKNVE

-204 TYLDEIAEKIVY
+204 TYLDEIAEKIVNEH
-216 KYGKDLESDD
+216 GKDLESDN
-226 PIFRDLTEKEIFS
+226 PIFRDFTEKEIFA
-239 NIKNTLDSIGIKFD
+239 NIENTLENLGIKFD
-253 VFTKEGTFYKNGAID
+253 VFTKEGTFYTNGAID
-268 NVLKTLEE
+268 NVLKILKE

-291 SSLDK
+291 SSLNK
-296 GEDKVLVKSTGEPT
+296 EEDKVLVKSSGEPT

-316 AYHADKIDRGFDLIV
+316 AYHADKVDRGFDLIV

-352 DKKTDHIKVVIHQF
+352 DKKTEHIKVVIHQF

-372 GEVVKMSTR
+372 GEIVKMSTR

-392 EKLNP
+392 DELSS

-440 NLLKRYDLEISAKND
+440 NLLKRYDKEISIDSKID
-455 INYSLLKEKDEIALA
+455 YSLLKEKDEIALV
-470 KLLSEFPSK
+470 KLLSEFPIK
-479 MEDVLHSLE
+479 MEDVSHSLE

-496 EEVASAYH
+496 EEVAAAYH

-510 KVINPQNADLSLARK
+510 KVINPQNTDLSSARK

-531 KIILTNGLSILGISA
+531 KIILVNGLSILGIST

>member
-1 MVRCKGGKNMNLKK
+1 MKLNK

-21 QDYLNQNKIKFS
+21 QDYLEQNKVEFS
-33 EWSININ
+33 DWSINVN
-40 NQVGFGD
+40 NQEGFGD

-54 KLANVLKKTP
+54 KLAKILKKAP
-64 IEIAKNI
+64 IEIAKSI
-71 ANHPNVSENVF
+71 ANHPNTSENVF
-82 SLSASKPG
+82 TLSSSEPG

-95 VSNNYYLEILKQIIS
+95 ISNDYYLEILKQIIS
-110 ESENFGK
+110 ESENFCK
-117 KIKLNKSANVEFVSS
+117 KKKLNQSANVEFVSC

-158 SGYDVTREYYYN
+158 NGYDVTREYYYN

-184 AKYAQQIGKDVK
+184 AKYAQQIGKK
-196 MPENGYVG
+196 AEMPENGYVG
-204 TYLDEIAEKIVY
+204 TYLDEIAEKIIN
-216 KYGKDLESDD
+216 KHGKDLESDN
-226 PIFRDLTEKEIFS
+226 PIFRDFTEKEIFE

-253 VFTKEGTFYKNGAID
+253 VFTKERTFYENGAIED
-268 NVLKTLEE
+268 VLKILKE

-291 SSLDK
+291 SNLNK
-296 GEDKVLVKSTGEPT
+296 EEDKVLVKSSGEPT

-316 AYHADKIDRGFDLIV
+316 AYHADKVDRGFDLIV

-366 VTIKKG
+366 VTIKKS
-372 GEVVKMSTR
+372 GEIVKMSTR

-392 EKLNP
+392 DELSS

-440 NLLKRYDLEISAKND
+440 NLLKRYDKEIPLDSKID
-455 INYSLLKEKDEIALA
+455 YSQLQEKDEIALA

-479 MEDVLHSLE
+479 MEHVLHSLE

-496 EEVASAYH
+496 EEVAAAYH

-510 KVINPQNADLSLARK
+510 KVINPQNTSLSSARK

>member
-1 MVRCKGGKNMNLKK
+1 MKLKK
-15 LMNDFL
+15 LMHDFL
-21 QDYLNQNKIKFS
+21 QDYLDQNKIEFS
-33 EWSININ
+33 EWSVNVN
-40 NQVGFGD
+40 NQEGFGD

-54 KLANVLKKTP
+54 KLAKILKKAP
-64 IEIAKNI
+64 IEIAENI
-71 ANHPNVSENVF
+71 AIHSNAKENVF
-82 SLSASKPG
+82 TLSASQPG

-95 VSNNYYLEILKQIIS
+95 ISNDYYLKILEQIIN

-117 KIKLNKSANVEFVSS
+117 KKKLNKSANVEFVSS

-158 SGYDVTREYYYN
+158 NGYDVTREYYYN

-184 AKYAQQIGKDVK
+184 AKYAKQVGKNVE

-204 TYLDEIAEKIVY
+204 TYLDEIAEKIINEH
-216 KYGKDLESDD
+216 GKDLESDN
-226 PIFRDLTEKEIFS
+226 PIFRDFTEKEIFA
-239 NIKNTLDSIGIKFD
+239 NIENTLENLGIKFD
-253 VFTKEGTFYKNGAID
+253 VFTKEGTFYTNGAID
-268 NVLKTLEE
+268 NVLKILKE

-291 SSLDK
+291 SSLNK
-296 GEDKVLVKSTGEPT
+296 EEDKVLVKSSGEPT

-316 AYHADKIDRGFDLIV
+316 AYHADKVDRGFDLIV

-352 DKKTDHIKVVIHQF
+352 DKKTEHIKVVIHQF

-372 GEVVKMSTR
+372 GEIVKMSTR

-392 EKLNP
+392 DELSS

-440 NLLKRYDLEISAKND
+440 NLLKRYDKEISSGSKID
-455 INYSLLKEKDEIALA
+455 YSLLKEKDEIALV
-470 KLLSEFPSK
+470 KLLSEFPIK
-479 MEDVLHSLE
+479 MEDVSHSLE

-496 EEVASAYH
+496 EEVAAAYH

-510 KVINPQNADLSLARK
+510 KVINPQNTDLSAARK

>member
-1 MVRCKGGKNMNLKK
+1 MKLKK
-15 LMNDFL
+15 MMNGFL
-21 QDYLNQNKIKFS
+21 QDFLTKNNIEF
-33 EWSININ
+33 EDWSINVN
-40 NQVGFGD
+40 NQDGFGD

-54 KLANVLKKTP
+54 KLAKKLKKAP
-64 IEIAKNI
+64 IEIANNI
-71 ANHPNVSENVF
+71 AEHKNDNSDIFEI
-82 SLSASKPG
+82 SASSPG
-90 FVNFH
+90 FINFH
-95 VSNNYYLEILKQIIS
+95 ISNDYYIGILDQILKDAK
-110 ESENFGK
+110 NFGK
-117 KIKLNKSANVEFVSS
+117 KKKLNKSANVEFVSC

-158 SGYDVTREYYYN
+158 NGYDVTREYYYN
-170 DAGKQMRVLAESCY
+170 DAGKQMRVLTESCY
-184 AKYAQQIGKDVK
+184 AKYAQQIGKDVE
-196 MPENGYVG
+196 MPENGYIG
-204 TYLDEIAEKIVY
+204 TYLDEIASKIVDNH
-216 KYGKDLESDD
+216 GKSLEKNNS
-226 PIFRDLTEKEIFS
+226 IFRDFTEKEIFS

-253 VFTKEGTFYKNGAID
+253 VFSKEGTFYKNGAID
-268 NVLKTLEE
+268 NVLKKLKE
-276 KNLSY
+276 KDLSY

-291 SSLDK
+291 SSLGK
-296 GEDKVLVKSTGEPT
+296 EEDKVLVKSSGEPT

-316 AYHADKIDRGFDLIV
+316 AYHADKVDRGFDLIV

-352 DKKTDHIKVVIHQF
+352 DKKTSHIKIVIHQF

-372 GEVVKMSTR
+372 GEIVKMSTR

-392 EKLNP
+392 DQLSS

-440 NLLKRYDLEISAKND
+440 NLLTRYDKEISEKVKVD
-455 INYSLLKEKDEIALA
+455 FTLLKEKDEIALA
-470 KLLSEFPSK
+470 KLLSEFPNK
-479 MEDVLHSLE
+479 MDEVLKSLE

-496 EEVASAYH
+496 EEVAAAYH

-510 KVINPQNADLSLARK
+510 KVINSQNLDLSYARK

-531 KIILTNGLSILGISA
+531 KIILTNGLTILGISA

>member
-1 MVRCKGGKNMNLKK
+1 MKLKK
-15 LMNDFL
+15 MMNGFL
-21 QDYLNQNKIKFS
+21 QDFLTKNNIEFQD
-33 EWSININ
+33 WSINVN
-40 NQVGFGD
+40 NQDGFGD

-54 KLANVLKKTP
+54 KLAKKLKKAP
-64 IEIAKNI
+64 IEIANNI
-71 ANHPNVSENVF
+71 AEHKNHNSDIF
-82 SLSASKPG
+82 KISASKPG
-90 FVNFH
+90 FINFH
-95 VSNNYYLEILKQIIS
+95 ISNNYYLGILNQILKDDK
-110 ESENFGK
+110 NFGK
-117 KIKLNKSANVEFVSS
+117 KKKLNKSANVEFVSC

-158 SGYDVTREYYYN
+158 NGYDVTREYYYN

-184 AKYAQQIGKDVK
+184 AKYAQQIGKDVE
-196 MPENGYVG
+196 MPENGYIG
-204 TYLDEIAEKIVY
+204 TYLDEIASKIVDNH
-216 KYGKDLESDD
+216 GKNLEKNNS
-226 PIFRDLTEKEIFS
+226 IFRDFTEKEIFS

-253 VFTKEGTFYKNGAID
+253 VFSKEGTFYKNGAID
-268 NVLKTLEE
+268 NVLKKLKE
-276 KNLSY
+276 KDLSY

-291 SSLDK
+291 SAFGK
-296 GEDKVLVKSTGEPT
+296 EEDKVLVKSSGEPT

-316 AYHADKIDRGFDLIV
+316 AYHADKVDRGFDLIV

-352 DKKTDHIKVVIHQF
+352 DKKTSHIKVVIHQF

-372 GEVVKMSTR
+372 GEIVKMSTR

-392 EKLNP
+392 DQLSS

-440 NLLKRYDLEISAKND
+440 NLLTRYDKEISEKVKVD
-455 INYSLLKEKDEIALA
+455 FTLLKEKDEIALA
-470 KLLSEFPSK
+470 KLLSEFPNK
-479 MEDVLHSLE
+479 MDEVLKSLE

-496 EEVASAYH
+496 EEVAAAYH

-510 KVINPQNADLSLARK
+510 KVINSQNLDLSYARK

-531 KIILTNGLSILGISA
+531 KIILTNGLTILGISA